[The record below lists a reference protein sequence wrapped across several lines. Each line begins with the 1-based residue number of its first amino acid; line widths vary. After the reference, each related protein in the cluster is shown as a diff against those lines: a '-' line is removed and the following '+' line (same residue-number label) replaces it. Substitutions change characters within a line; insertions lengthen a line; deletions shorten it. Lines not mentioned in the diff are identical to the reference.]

1 LPIFGTGLFSG
12 LWLILIG
19 WFLNSAAVSSYR
31 QTVVRDLLE
40 AVPVFR
46 LMRLNVPTVTPTLP
60 ISHLVYDYVMG
71 ADERAFP
78 VMEEDRLVGMVCVED
93 IRKVPRED
101 WDRATVEDIMT
112 DSNHLD
118 VVTASEDAGNA
129 LERLTAHDVGQAPV
143 IENGRLVG
151 LLRRRDIL
159 KWLELQ
165 SGLASPG
172 H

>member
-1 LPIFGTGLFSG
+1 
-12 LWLILIG
+12 
-19 WFLNSAAVSSYR
+19 
-31 QTVVRDLLE
+31 
-40 AVPVFR
+40 
-46 LMRLNVPTVTPTLP
+46 
-60 ISHLVYDYVMG
+60 
-71 ADERAFP
+71 
-78 VMEEDRLVGMVCVED
+78 MEEDRLVGMVCVED